1 MKELAVVE
9 IHRICQSI
17 MLLGSLVIHQK
28 LRGATRS
35 TTEHFSEYND
45 SSYHQGFTWDLTLMQ
60 ASSLIVAM
68 DRNYSYL
75 VILPPQ
81 RNYYGSAGSPIEVEL
96 RWGKS
101 RRGGKKKDK
110 GIRRM
115 RMRMRGRSHCYCVAH
130 FIFIDVMNVWW
141 LGRIACLCRRV

>member
-1 MKELAVVE
+1 
-9 IHRICQSI
+9 
-17 MLLGSLVIHQK
+17 MLCTFTAALLMITVISK
-28 LRGATRS
+28 
-35 TTEHFSEYND
+35 
-45 SSYHQGFTWDLTLMQ
+45 WDFQ

-101 RRGGKKKDK
+101 RRGVKKEDK

-130 FIFIDVMNVWW
+130 FLFIDVMNVW
-141 LGRIACLCRRV
+141 